1 MKRNELFE
9 KYLSIKESMIEEGSY
24 RALPICIEMPHR
36 IGCSQEGYPMFFIE
50 CSDEA
55 KTTDIKLALFKVLF
69 NRKCSITNVQDKQ
82 SQTKFFTLIQMNSD
96 NVELQ
101 KYFFQVVFL
110 ILQKL
115 PVKPQ
120 VNVLKTE
127 VSNVIQ
133 LFLAPAKFSEEVI
146 RGLFAELLVIER
158 SKNPEYLVR
167 AWHVSPKDK
176 YDFND
181 SIDKIEVKST
191 TGESRSHL
199 FSIEQLSPNADSKL
213 LIASIFVNQ
222 TGIGKSVFD
231 LVESISSRLSSTE
244 ELIKLQEVVLKTIG
258 VHTDVVAKMFFDY
271 KMAVDTFKLYDYK
284 SIPSIPI
291 SLIPH
296 QVSNVR
302 FRSDISEIASID
314 ENGYVISGKLFES
327 L

>member
-1 MKRNELFE
+1 MKRNELYE
-9 KYLSIKESMIEEGSY
+9 KYLSIKEANLEEGFY
-24 RALPICIEMPHR
+24 RALPICDEMPHR
-36 IGCSQEGYPMFFIE
+36 IGCSEEGYPMFFIE
-50 CSDEA
+50 CSDET

-82 SQTKFFTLIQMNSD
+82 SQTKMFALIQMNSD
-96 NVELQ
+96 KAELQ

-120 VNVLKTE
+120 INVLKAE

-167 AWHVSPKDK
+167 AWHVTPKDK

-191 TGESRSHL
+191 TGDSRSHL

-213 LIASIFVNQ
+213 LIASMFVNR

-231 LVESISSRLSSTE
+231 LEESISLRLSSLE
-244 ELIKLQEVVLKTIG
+244 DLIKLQDIVLKTIG
-258 VHTDVVAKMFFDY
+258 AHEEVKNMFFDY
-271 KMAVDTFKLYDYK
+271 NMAVNTYKLYDYK
-284 SIPSIPI
+284 DIPSIPI
-291 SLIPH
+291 SSIPP
-296 QVSNVR
+296 QVSNVH
-302 FRSDISEIASID
+302 FRSNISDISSID

-327 L
+327 I

>member
-1 MKRNELFE
+1 MNRNELYD
-9 KYLSIKESMIEEGSY
+9 KYLSIKEAHVEEGY
-24 RALPICIEMPHR
+24 FRALPVNDDMPHR
-36 IGCSQEGYPMFFIE
+36 IGCSEEGYPMFFIE

-69 NRKCSITNVQDKQ
+69 NRKCSIRNVQDKE
-82 SQTKFFTLIQMNSD
+82 SQTKSFTLIQMNSD
-96 NVELQ
+96 NEELQ

-115 PVKPQ
+115 PLKPK
-120 VNVLKTE
+120 VNILKTE

-133 LFLAPAKFSEEVI
+133 LFLAPVKFSEEII

-167 AWHVSPKDK
+167 AWHVTPKDK

-191 TGESRSHL
+191 TGDSRSHL
-199 FSIEQLSPNADSKL
+199 FSIEQLTPNADSKL

-231 LVESISSRLSSTE
+231 IVESISSRLSSTE
-244 ELIKLQEVVLKTIG
+244 DMIKLQEVVLKTIG
-258 VHTDVVAKMFFDY
+258 VHTDAVANMFFDY
-271 KMAVDTFKLYDYK
+271 KMAVDYYKLYDYK
-284 SIPSIPI
+284 DIPSIPI
-291 SLIPH
+291 SSIPP
-296 QVSNVR
+296 QVSKVH
-302 FRSDISEIASID
+302 FRSDLSGVSSID
-314 ENGYVISGKLFES
+314 EKDYILSGKLFES
-327 L
+327 I